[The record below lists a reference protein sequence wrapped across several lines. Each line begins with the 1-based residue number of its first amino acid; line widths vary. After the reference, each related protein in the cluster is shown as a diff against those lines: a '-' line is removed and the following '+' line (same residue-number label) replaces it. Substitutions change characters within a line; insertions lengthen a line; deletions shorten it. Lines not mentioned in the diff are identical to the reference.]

1 MTRSKVIGGQIVTVI
16 WRQIVIVMVALF
28 QIAPAWTG
36 SLRLQPNLNHRCTM
50 GTFTLWRTSRSHDKV
65 KCHFRSTSLK
75 LVLIFCLRSFLLW
88 YCYICNFLTSRV
100 THVFFALNYSK
111 QPSMNISFIS
121 NQVWLIAALHEP
133 SYMYLCHLYFVG
145 CLIPNTISSLS
156 HQYRCTLMAS
166 FKFLVHRLTLITT
179 KVTWIIGTLWEASC
193 LTYFK
198 VTWQGQRSF

>member
-1 MTRSKVIGGQIVTVI
+1 
-16 WRQIVIVMVALF
+16 
-28 QIAPAWTG
+28 
-36 SLRLQPNLNHRCTM
+36 
-50 GTFTLWRTSRSHDKV
+50 
-65 KCHFRSTSLK
+65 
-75 LVLIFCLRSFLLW
+75 
-88 YCYICNFLTSRV
+88 
-100 THVFFALNYSK
+100 
-111 QPSMNISFIS
+111 MNISFIS

-133 SYMYLCHLYFVG
+133 SYLCHLYFVG

-198 VTWQGQRSF
+198 VTTWIIGTLWEASCLTYFKNENINKENKKNSGFDMTRSKVILTFTCLKCILRDQATLVVREPPCFSSEP